1 MWGRYPSYNALAK
14 AVINKELNVH
24 DLSFEDLVKAQVAL
38 TNFNTLED
46 EKRALDRG
54 AINDFIHD
62 ALCRQFEL
70 NQVSTATAAAA
81 AVPMAA
87 NIATTTTT
95 RSSFELSETTQT
107 TETVVRAANTVNE
120 NIRGDDSYFADV
132 SGESIADD
140 ENIAEEEDENDIQ
153 ILGHF
158 HWCHPPSQFGGQQQ
172 WSEET
177 NYYEQT
183 EDEENIE
190 EEDRFSQSSL
200 SNFVSKSTGTHEW

>member
-1 MWGRYPSYNALAK
+1 MHKFLFLKISGTYSRIDGAK
-14 AVINKELNVH
+14 AKVRPGV
-24 DLSFEDLVKAQVAL
+24 
-38 TNFNTLED
+38 
-46 EKRALDRG
+46 
-54 AINDFIHD
+54 INDFIHD

-81 AVPMAA
+81 AAPMAA

-95 RSSFELSETTQT
+95 RSSFELSETQT

-120 NIRGDDSYFADV
+120 NHRGDDSYFADV
-132 SGESIADD
+132 SGESVADD
-140 ENIAEEEDENDIQ
+140 ENIAEEEDNNDIQ
-153 ILGHF
+153 VLGHF
-158 HWCHPPSQFGGQQQ
+158 HWCHPPSQFGGGQ

-190 EEDRFSQSSL
+190 EEDRFSHSSL

>member
-54 AINDFIHD
+54 VINDFIHD

-81 AVPMAA
+81 AAPMAA

-120 NIRGDDSYFADV
+120 NNRGDDSYFADV
-132 SGESIADD
+132 SGESVADD
-140 ENIAEEEDENDIQ
+140 ENIAEEEDNNDIQ
-153 ILGHF
+153 VLGHF
-158 HWCHPPSQFGGQQQ
+158 HWCHPPSQFGGGQ

-177 NYYEQT
+177 NYFEQT

-190 EEDRFSQSSL
+190 EEDRFSHSSL